1 MSELSIVIPI
11 YNESDSLKAFLPQL
25 VDFAQAHNWSL
36 ILVDDGSKDDSLTQ
50 LKNFENQNT
59 IKVISHQINRGY
71 GAAIKTGIKAVES
84 PWLVTIDGDGQ
95 HNLED
100 IIKVFEV
107 AKTDDFDLVIGNR
120 NHEGKEDSFR
130 KAGKGIIKSFAK
142 LLMPMPIEDLNSG
155 FKLYKTALAKKYAPL
170 TPDSMAYS
178 DVISLV
184 FVSQG
189 HKIAETP
196 ITVNPRKLGKSTINI
211 NTAFDT
217 LLQILNI
224 AILFNPLK
232 VFVPIALLCIFVG
245 FAWGLPIVIS
255 GRGVS
260 VGAMLAIVVGVIV
273 FSIGLIAHQLSALR
287 LQLVNSDY
295 HEK

>member
-50 LKNFENQNT
+50 LKNIENQNT

-120 NHEGKEDSFR
+120 NHEGKEDGFR

-224 AILFNPLK
+224 VILFNPLK

>member
-120 NHEGKEDSFR
+120 NHEGKEDGFR

>member
-120 NHEGKEDSFR
+120 NHEGKEDGFR

-189 HKIAETP
+189 HKIGETP